1 MCNKS
6 HLRIQIRL
14 CNKTVTEMH
23 KTRTLTALLVTI
35 LTVLTLSTV
44 SAPAYAVMLVS
55 RSQEVAIGRQVYQ
68 QAVAEYGL
76 SNDTRAI
83 ERVNKIGARIAA
95 ASPRKDVTY
104 TYTVLDSNVI
114 NAFAAPGGPV
124 MITENLVNMLNDDE
138 LAFVLAHET
147 GHIAGQHGRKAINQ
161 ALIAQGLFSI
171 LFGRSSDIV
180 AAGINIMYTL
190 YERGYSRDQEYQA
203 DSYGVQIM
211 KNATYN
217 PEGAIGALAKLG
229 TGRAR
234 GINRYFATHPDVPDR
249 IDRIAA
255 MAGISDARKQALIR
269 QAQAEMG
276 R

>member
-1 MCNKS
+1 
-6 HLRIQIRL
+6 
-14 CNKTVTEMH
+14 MH
-23 KTRTLTALLVTI
+23 KIRNLTALLVVIVMAT
-35 LTVLTLSTV
+35 LTLPIV

-55 RSQEVAIGRQVYQ
+55 RSQEVAIGKQVYQ

-76 SNDTRAI
+76 SNDAGAI

-95 ASPRKDVTY
+95 ASPRKDVNY

-211 KNATYN
+211 KSATYN
-217 PEGAIGALAKLG
+217 PEGAIGALAKVG
-229 TGRAR
+229 AERTK

-255 MAGISDARKQALIR
+255 MAGITETRKEAIIR
-269 QAQAEMG
+269 QTQADMG
-276 R
+276 RL

>member
-1 MCNKS
+1 MSIPQKPVNKM
-6 HLRIQIRL
+6 LIIRI
-14 CNKTVTEMH
+14 
-23 KTRTLTALLVTI
+23 LTTLLVAI
-35 LTVLTLSTV
+35 LTVLALATAST
-44 SAPAYAVMLVS
+44 PTHAVMLVS
-55 RSQEVAIGRQVYQ
+55 RSQEIAIGRQVYQ
-68 QAVAEYGL
+68 QTVSEYGL
-76 SNDTRAI
+76 SKDTQAI

-104 TYTVLDSNVI
+104 TYTVLDSKII

-171 LFGRSSDIV
+171 LFGRSSDLV

-211 KNATYN
+211 RNANYN

-229 TGRAR
+229 TERAR

-249 IDRIAA
+249 IDRVAA
-255 MAGISDARKQALIR
+255 MAGITEERKQILIR
-269 QAQAEMG
+269 QAQAEMS